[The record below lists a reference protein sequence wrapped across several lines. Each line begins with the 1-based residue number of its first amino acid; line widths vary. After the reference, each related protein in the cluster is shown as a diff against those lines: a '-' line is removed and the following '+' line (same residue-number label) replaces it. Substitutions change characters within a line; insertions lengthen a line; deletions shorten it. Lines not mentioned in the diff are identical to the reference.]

1 MLSVKEKFP
10 DSTLPLAYTTY
21 MNSTAIKSFQQLC
34 SRKVAS
40 GSDPVVMI
48 TAYDAPTMRYATAGG
63 ADIVLVGDS
72 AAMVMLGYESTMS
85 MTTNE
90 MEILVGAVA
99 RTDSDLPVVADMVWG
114 SYHVSTEKAVK
125 HAIDLVRAGAHAV
138 KIEGG
143 QERVDVIRA
152 IVDAKIPVI
161 GHVGLTPQSLL
172 ELGSYQVQGKD
183 FSRAQ
188 QVLLD
193 ARAVEQAGASMIVVE
208 CVPDA
213 LSRTITEELSIPVIG
228 IGAGR
233 HVDGQVLVMHDLL
246 GIGPGELPKFVRT
259 YADVENTAREAVAK
273 YVADVREGNF
283 PNSEETYHMADDVV
297 AELRKDSDTS
307 ASIKKESPRDSSRL

>member
-1 MLSVKEKFP
+1 MS
-10 DSTLPLAYTTY
+10 
-21 MNSTAIKSFQQLC
+21 STAIKSFRQLC
-34 SRKVAS
+34 ARKVAHDS
-40 GSDPVVMI
+40 AAIVMV
-48 TAYDAPTMRYATAGG
+48 TAYDTPTMRLATAGG

-90 MEILVGAVA
+90 MEILVAAVA
-99 RTDSDLPVVADMVWG
+99 RAESDLPIVADMVWG

-143 QERVDVIRA
+143 QERAEVIRA
-152 IVDAKIPVI
+152 IVDAKIPVV

-188 QVLLD
+188 EVLLD

-213 LSRTITEELSIPVIG
+213 LSRTITEELTIPVIG

-246 GIGPGELPKFVRT
+246 GIGEGDLPKFVRT
-259 YADVENTAREAVAK
+259 YADVENIAREAVAK
-273 YVADVREGNF
+273 YASDVREGNF
-283 PNSEETYHMADDVV
+283 PTSEETYHMADDVV
-297 AELRKDSDTS
+297 AELRKGEDKS
-307 ASIKKESPRDSSRL
+307 AVIEKESPRDSSKL